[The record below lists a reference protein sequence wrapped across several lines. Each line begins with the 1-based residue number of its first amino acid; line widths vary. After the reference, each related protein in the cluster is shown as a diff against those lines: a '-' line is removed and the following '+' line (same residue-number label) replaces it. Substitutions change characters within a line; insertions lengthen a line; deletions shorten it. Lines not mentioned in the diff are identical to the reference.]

1 MKIPISYNLRNL
13 VVRKTTTVMTLLGI
27 ALPVSVL
34 VAALALANGLK
45 TAFRTSGNP
54 SQVIVLRKG
63 SDSELGSSIDR
74 ESYQDLEWLPHI
86 ARDRAGR
93 PMASPEMVNV
103 VNLPSVDDPD
113 GMNITLRGLS
123 PVGIEMRDVKISV
136 GRWFR
141 PGHREVV
148 VGASVAQRYPGARL
162 GHELSFGG
170 GRWRVVG
177 VMNATEAAANSEI
190 WGDLNQITSAYNRPD
205 QFNSVLIRATSP
217 AEVPSLIHTIETD
230 HRLGVSAEPEISYY
244 QNLTSAGAPVE
255 FLGIFV
261 ALIMAVG
268 SSFAA
273 MNTTYA
279 AVAKRTAEIGTL
291 RVLGFSSA
299 SILGSF
305 LIESLLLALAGGV
318 AGCLLALPLN
328 GMTTAIGSFTTF
340 SEFTFQFRIGLG
352 ICLAGIG
359 LALFVGSIGGV
370 FPARMAARKP
380 VVEALK
386 EE

>member
-27 ALPVSVL
+27 ALPVGVL

-63 SDSELGSSIDR
+63 SESELGSSIDH
-74 ESYQDLEWLPHI
+74 ETYQDLEWLPGI
-86 ARDRAGR
+86 AHGRAAQ
-93 PMASPEMVNV
+93 PMASLEMVNV

-123 PVGIEMRDVKISV
+123 PVGIEMREVKISV
-136 GRWFR
+136 GRWFL
-141 PGHREVV
+141 PGQQEII
-148 VGASVAQRYPGARL
+148 VGASVAKRYPGARL

-177 VMNATEAAANSEI
+177 VMNAAEAAANSEI
-190 WGDLNQITSAYNRPD
+190 WGDLNQIASAYNRPD

-217 AEVPSLIHTIETD
+217 AEVPSLIHAIDID
-230 HRLGVSAEPEISYY
+230 HRLDLLAEPETSYY
-244 QNLTSAGAPVE
+244 QKLTSAGSPVE

-370 FPARMAARKP
+370 FPARIAARKP

-386 EE
+386 EG